1 MESSHLLAMHQACHA
16 SAVIVS
22 PGSAVRAPNPH
33 SDGASRPPTFS
44 LAPHMAVAPTSR
56 HRSTQFHS
64 DEQAKD
70 VITFRL
76 GARRRYL
83 LTGVLGLAGLAAA
96 LAGIAPISVS
106 HTLLIFAACVGVNA
120 LLTYLATGTLMH
132 AWWMRYAV
140 AALDVS
146 LISVVIGIMGQ
157 NALALLYFAVIVPYS
172 FDRGRSLGYFTAGF
186 SAVAFLLVRLPSVSG
201 QTDIPWVIVTAGC
214 ILLVASQLVPIAS
227 RLIGRIRETRDVI
240 SEVEGGNL
248 LARAETKYTDE
259 LGLLQRSFNRML
271 GVLGQLIGVV
281 QREADEVAALADQ
294 LAGATGTLSA
304 SGTQFARTA
313 VNLTSQLETQRRFAE
328 DGTHH
333 AQQALGA
340 SERLRERAEDMETN
354 ATELVEAAEAS
365 RNAIGRAADTL
376 VSISGHVQS
385 TAKTVGAL
393 GTASE
398 QVGEFVDTV
407 TRIARQTNLLALNAA
422 IEAARA
428 GEHGRG
434 FAVVAEE
441 VRKLAE
447 ESARAAKE
455 VTSTI
460 AVVRDNIA
468 LAVDSMAQGE
478 REVKGVGDVAEEAN
492 RALGV
497 MLEGILRIAEVITEA
512 ATVSRTQSVTM
523 SSLSTTMDG
532 VQGVATEASA
542 RANAGSRL
550 ATEQTHAIDGM
561 SATSRQLAELAD
573 RLRQSISRFAVATV
587 PFTQEMR
594 LPTVGVIP
602 RSPIPPGK

>member
-1 MESSHLLAMHQACHA
+1 VSAQSS
-16 SAVIVS
+16 
-22 PGSAVRAPNPH
+22 N
-33 SDGASRPPTFS
+33 
-44 LAPHMAVAPTSR
+44 
-56 HRSTQFHS
+56 
-64 DEQAKD
+64 DERAKD

-83 LTGVLGLAGLAAA
+83 LTGVLGLAGVAAA

-106 HTLLIFAACVGVNA
+106 RTLLIFAACIGVNA

-146 LISVVIGIMGQ
+146 LVSVVIGILRQ
-157 NALALLYFAVIVPYS
+157 NSLALLYFAVIVPYS
-172 FDRGRSLGYFTAGF
+172 FDRGRSLGYFTAGT
-186 SAVAFLLVRLPSVSG
+186 SALAFLAIRLPFAPG
-201 QTDIPWVIVTAGC
+201 RGEYLWIFVTAGA
-214 ILLVASQLVPIAS
+214 LVLVASQLVPIAS

-240 SEVEGGNL
+240 AEVEGGNL
-248 LARAETKYTDE
+248 LARAETRYTDE
-259 LGLLQRSFNRML
+259 LGLLQRGFNRML

-294 LAGATGTLSA
+294 LADATGTLSA

-354 ATELVEAAEAS
+354 AIELVAAAEAS
-365 RNAIGRAADTL
+365 RNAIGRASDTL
-376 VSISGHVQS
+376 VTISDRVQS
-385 TAKTVGAL
+385 TAQTVGAL

-398 QVGEFVDTV
+398 HVGEFVDTV

-455 VTSTI
+455 VASTI
-460 AVVRDNIA
+460 AIVRDNIA

-478 REVKGVGDVAEEAN
+478 REVRGVGDVAAEAN

-497 MLEGILRIAEVITEA
+497 MLEGIRRIADVITEA
-512 ATVSRTQSVTM
+512 ATVSRTQSLTM
-523 SSLSTTMDG
+523 STLSTTMDG

-573 RLRQSISRFAVATV
+573 RLRQSISRFAVASM

-594 LPTVGVIP
+594 LPAPGVSP
-602 RSPIPPGK
+602 GAPQRSPIPPAR

>member
-1 MESSHLLAMHQACHA
+1 
-16 SAVIVS
+16 
-22 PGSAVRAPNPH
+22 
-33 SDGASRPPTFS
+33 
-44 LAPHMAVAPTSR
+44 MAVAPSSSN
-56 HRSTQFHS
+56 RSSAQFSS
-64 DEQAKD
+64 DERGKD

-83 LTGVLGLAGLAAA
+83 LTGILGLAGLAAA
-96 LAGIAPISVS
+96 LAGIAPIGVS
-106 HTLLIFAACVGVNA
+106 QTLLIFAACVGVNA

-146 LISVVIGIMGQ
+146 LVTVVIGIMGQ
-157 NALALLYFAVIVPYS
+157 NSLALLYFAVIVPYS
-172 FDRGRSLGYFTAGF
+172 FDRGRSLGYFTAVL
-186 SAVAFLLVRLPSVSG
+186 SALAFLAVRLPFPNRPGES
-201 QTDIPWVIVTAGC
+201 PWIFVTAGA

-240 SEVEGGNL
+240 TEVEGGNL

-281 QREADEVAALADQ
+281 QREAEEVAALADQ
-294 LAGATGTLSA
+294 LANATGTLSA

-313 VNLTSQLETQRRFAE
+313 VNLTSQLETQRQFAE

-333 AQQALGA
+333 VQQALGA
-340 SERLRERAEDMETN
+340 SERLRERAEEMETN
-354 ATELVEAAEAS
+354 ATELVTAAETS
-365 RNAIGRAADTL
+365 QNAIGRAADAL
-376 VSISGHVQS
+376 VSISDRVQS
-385 TAKTVGAL
+385 TAKTVGTL

-398 QVGEFVDTV
+398 QVGEFVETV

-455 VTSTI
+455 IASTI

-468 LAVDSMAQGE
+468 LSVDSMDQGE
-478 REVKGVGDVAEEAN
+478 REVRGAGDVAEEAN

-497 MLEGILRIAEVITEA
+497 VLEGIRRIADVITEA
-512 ATVSRTQSVTM
+512 AMISRTQSATM
-523 SSLSTTMDG
+523 STLSGTMDG

-542 RANAGSRL
+542 RANTGSRL
-550 ATEQTHAIDGM
+550 ATEQTHALDGM
-561 SATSRQLAELAD
+561 STTSRQLAELAD
-573 RLRQSISRFAVATV
+573 RLRQSISRFAVATM

-594 LPTVGVIP
+594 LPGVAVIP
-602 RSPIPPGK
+602 QSSNPLVR

>member
-1 MESSHLLAMHQACHA
+1 MPT
-16 SAVIVS
+16 IV
-22 PGSAVRAPNPH
+22 
-33 SDGASRPPTFS
+33 RPPVVLS
-44 LAPHMAVAPTSR
+44 QHVLMAAAPS
-56 HRSTQFHS
+56 RSTQFSS
-64 DEQAKD
+64 DERAKD

-83 LTGVLGLAGLAAA
+83 LTGIFGTAGLAGA
-96 LAGIAPISVS
+96 LAGIVPISVG
-106 HTLLIFAACVGVNA
+106 HTLLIFAACIGVNA

-132 AWWMRYAV
+132 AWWMRYAI
-140 AALDVS
+140 AALDVT
-146 LISVVIGIMGQ
+146 LVSVVIGIMGQ
-157 NALALLYFAVIVPYS
+157 NSLALLYFAVIVPYS
-172 FDRGRSLGYFTAGF
+172 FDRGRSLGYFTAGL
-186 SAVAFLLVRLPSVSG
+186 SSLAFLAVRLPGPSNPG
-201 QTDIPWVIVTAGC
+201 EYPWVFVTAGA

-227 RLIGRIRETRDVI
+227 RLIGRIRETRDI
-240 SEVEGGNL
+240 IAEVEGGNL
-248 LARAETKYTDE
+248 LARAETQYTDE

-340 SERLRERAEDMETN
+340 SERLRERAEDMELN
-354 ATELVEAAEAS
+354 ATELVAAAEAS
-365 RNAIGRAADTL
+365 QNAIGRAADTL
-376 VSISGHVQS
+376 VTISDRVQS

-393 GTASE
+393 GSASE
-398 QVGEFVDTV
+398 HVGEFVETV

-455 VTSTI
+455 VASTI

-478 REVKGVGDVAEEAN
+478 REVRGVGNVAEEAN

-497 MLEGILRIAEVITEA
+497 MLEGIRRIADVISEA

-523 SSLSTTMDG
+523 GTLSTTMDG

-542 RANAGSRL
+542 RASAGSRL
-550 ATEQTHAIDGM
+550 ATEQTQAIDGM

-573 RLRQSISRFAVATV
+573 RLRQSISRFAVATM

-594 LPTVGVIP
+594 LPGGGEIP
-602 RSPIPPGK
+602 QMSNPPAR

>member
-1 MESSHLLAMHQACHA
+1 
-16 SAVIVS
+16 
-22 PGSAVRAPNPH
+22 
-33 SDGASRPPTFS
+33 
-44 LAPHMAVAPTSR
+44 MAVAPKS
-56 HRSTQFHS
+56 HQASVQFSS
-64 DEQAKD
+64 DERAKD

-83 LTGVLGLAGLAAA
+83 LTGILGLAGLAAS
-96 LAGIAPISVS
+96 LAGIAPISAS
-106 HTLLIFAACVGVNA
+106 RTLLIFAACIGVNA

-140 AALDVS
+140 AALDVT
-146 LISVVIGIMGQ
+146 LVSVVIGIMGQ
-157 NALALLYFAVIVPYS
+157 NSLALLYFAVIVPYS
-172 FDRGRSLGYFTAGF
+172 FDRGRSLGYFTASL
-186 SAVAFLLVRLPSVSG
+186 SALAFLAARLPWVSG
-201 QTDIPWVIVTAGC
+201 SSEYPWVFVTAGS

-240 SEVEGGNL
+240 AEVEGGNL
-248 LARAETKYTDE
+248 LARAETQYTDE

-294 LAGATGTLSA
+294 LAGATSSLSA

-340 SERLRERAEDMETN
+340 SERLRDRAEEMEAS
-354 ATELVEAAEAS
+354 ATELVAAAETS
-365 RNAIGRAADTL
+365 RNAISRAGDTL
-376 VSISGHVQS
+376 VTISDRVQS
-385 TAKTVGAL
+385 TAQTVGAL

-398 QVGEFVDTV
+398 QVGEFVETV

-455 VTSTI
+455 VASTI

-478 REVKGVGDVAEEAN
+478 REVRGVGDVAEEAN
-492 RALGV
+492 RALGT
-497 MLEGILRIAEVITEA
+497 MLEGIRRIADVISEA

-523 SSLSTTMDG
+523 GTLSTTMDG

-550 ATEQTHAIDGM
+550 ATEQTHALDGM

-573 RLRQSISRFAVATV
+573 RLRQSISRFAVATM

-594 LPTVGVIP
+594 LPAADGAP
-602 RSPIPPGK
+602 RLPIPPVR

>member
-1 MESSHLLAMHQACHA
+1 MAVPLPSHHA
-16 SAVIVS
+16 SA
-22 PGSAVRAPNPH
+22 
-33 SDGASRPPTFS
+33 
-44 LAPHMAVAPTSR
+44 
-56 HRSTQFHS
+56 QFYS

-106 HTLLIFAACVGVNA
+106 RTLLIFAACVGVNA

-146 LISVVIGIMGQ
+146 LVSVVVGIMGQ
-157 NALALLYFAVIVPYS
+157 NSLALLYFAVIVPYS
-172 FDRGRSLGYFTAGF
+172 FDRGRSLGYFTAVL
-186 SAVAFLLVRLPSVSG
+186 SALIFVLVRLPSVNGSA
-201 QTDIPWVIVTAGC
+201 DYPWVLVTAGT

-227 RLIGRIRETRDVI
+227 RLIGRIRETRDI
-240 SEVEGGNL
+240 ITQVEGGNL
-248 LARAETKYTDE
+248 LARAETQYTDE

-304 SGTQFARTA
+304 SGTQFTRTA
-313 VNLTSQLETQRRFAE
+313 VNLTNQLEIQRRYAE

-340 SERLRERAEDMETN
+340 SERLRERAENMEAN
-354 ATELVEAAEAS
+354 ATELVGAAETS

-376 VSISGHVQS
+376 VIISDRVQS
-385 TAKTVGAL
+385 TAKTVGTL

-398 QVGEFVDTV
+398 QVGEFVETV

-447 ESARAAKE
+447 ESTRAAKE
-455 VTSTI
+455 VASTI

-468 LAVDSMAQGE
+468 QAVDSMAQGE

-497 MLEGILRIAEVITEA
+497 MLEGIRRIADVITEA

-523 SSLSTTMDG
+523 STLSTTMDG

-573 RLRQSISRFAVATV
+573 RLRQSISRFAVATM

-594 LPTVGVIP
+594 LPNADGV
-602 RSPIPPGK
+602 RHSPILPVP

>member
-1 MESSHLLAMHQACHA
+1 MTAVPVPHNA
-16 SAVIVS
+16 S
-22 PGSAVRAPNPH
+22 
-33 SDGASRPPTFS
+33 
-44 LAPHMAVAPTSR
+44 L
-56 HRSTQFHS
+56 QFRS

-106 HTLLIFAACVGVNA
+106 HTLLVFAACIGVNA

-146 LISVVIGIMGQ
+146 LVSTVIGIMGQ
-157 NALALLYFAVIVPYS
+157 NSLALLYFAVIVPYS
-172 FDRGRSLGYFTAGF
+172 FDRGRSLGYFTAGM
-186 SAVAFLLVRLPSVSG
+186 SAAAFLLVRLPALHGTNDYS
-201 QTDIPWVIVTAGC
+201 WVFVTAGS
-214 ILLVASQLVPIAS
+214 ILLVASQVVPIAS

-248 LARAETKYTDE
+248 LARAENQYTDE

-294 LAGATGTLSA
+294 LAGATGTLSV

-340 SERLRERAEDMETN
+340 SERLRERAEDMEAN
-354 ATELVEAAEAS
+354 ATELVAAAETS

-376 VSISGHVQS
+376 VTISDRVQS

-398 QVGEFVDTV
+398 HVGEFVETV

-455 VTSTI
+455 VASTI

-468 LAVDSMAQGE
+468 LSVDSMAQGE
-478 REVKGVGDVAEEAN
+478 REVRGVGDVAEEAN

-497 MLEGILRIAEVITEA
+497 MLEGIRRIADVITEA
-512 ATVSRTQSVTM
+512 ATVSRSQSVTM
-523 SSLSTTMDG
+523 STLSTTMDG

-550 ATEQTHAIDGM
+550 ATEQTQAIDGM

-594 LPTVGVIP
+594 LPAAGASSHSTIQP
-602 RSPIPPGK
+602 AR

>member
-1 MESSHLLAMHQACHA
+1 MA
-16 SAVIVS
+16 VS
-22 PGSAVRAPNPH
+22 PTSPPRA
-33 SDGASRPPTFS
+33 S
-44 LAPHMAVAPTSR
+44 VQ
-56 HRSTQFHS
+56 STS
-64 DEQAKD
+64 DERAKD

-83 LTGVLGLAGLAAA
+83 LTGILGLAGLAAS

-106 HTLLIFAACVGVNA
+106 RTLLVFAACIGVNA

-146 LISVVIGIMGQ
+146 LVSVVIGIMGQ
-157 NALALLYFAVIVPYS
+157 NSLALLYFAVIVPYS
-172 FDRGRSLGYFTAGF
+172 FDRGRSLGYFTAGA
-186 SAVAFLLVRLPSVSG
+186 SALAFLAVRLPLARG
-201 QTDIPWVIVTAGC
+201 EYAWVLVTAGA
-214 ILLVASQLVPIAS
+214 IVLVASQLVPIAS

-240 SEVEGGNL
+240 AEVEGGNL
-248 LARAETKYTDE
+248 LARAETQYTDE

-294 LAGATGTLSA
+294 LANATGTLSA

-340 SERLRERAEDMETN
+340 SERLRERAEDMEAN
-354 ATELVEAAEAS
+354 ATELVAAAEAS
-365 RNAIGRAADTL
+365 RNAIGRASDTL
-376 VSISGHVQS
+376 VTISERVQS
-385 TAKTVGAL
+385 TAETVGAL

-398 QVGEFVDTV
+398 HVGEFVETV

-455 VTSTI
+455 VASTI
-460 AVVRDNIA
+460 AVVRENIA

-478 REVKGVGDVAEEAN
+478 REVRGVGDVAEEAN

-497 MLEGILRIAEVITEA
+497 MLEGIRRIADVIAEA

-523 SSLSTTMDG
+523 STLSTTMDG

-542 RANAGSRL
+542 RASAGSRL
-550 ATEQTHAIDGM
+550 ATEQTHALDGM

-573 RLRQSISRFAVATV
+573 RLRQSISRFAVASM

-594 LPTVGVIP
+594 LPAAGVPAGGIP
-602 RSPIPPGK
+602 RPSTPPVR